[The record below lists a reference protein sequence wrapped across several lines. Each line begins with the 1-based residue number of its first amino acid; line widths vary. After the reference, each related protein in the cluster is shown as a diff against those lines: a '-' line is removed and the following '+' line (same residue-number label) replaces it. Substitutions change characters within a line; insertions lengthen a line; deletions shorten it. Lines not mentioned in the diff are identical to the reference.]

1 MDTHSEGFLNID
13 TDLSN
18 IKASVL
24 IVGVGPQTDGV
35 AAHNTILH
43 LVEEYDATQIGTI
56 NSEDLFDLSDER
68 PQVSLDDL
76 GNRTIEWPDASFW
89 HLAKENLSSSIVAP
103 LVDTRDGDILFFTSP
118 EPHFK
123 WMKIAEAITH
133 VATKTQ
139 IQKIILLSSFDGP
152 VPYDK
157 QAPILVTSGASANDA
172 ENPAHDFARNIAD
185 LTAASFTTPKYQGG
199 ATFTMALGTMLRNEG
214 FMVATI
220 NAIAPFYVQNSG
232 SPHAIDALLSA
243 FDSLY
248 GTITPR
254 YDLEEEMLNLRTR
267 LENARSEDST
277 FDTFINAL
285 DSQFLTWQQNFV
297 QTVKEPELKTE
308 DILADVEALFNEDQV
323 S

>member
-13 TDLSN
+13 TDLSK

-89 HLAKENLSSSIVAP
+89 HLAKENLSSSVVAP